1 MSTAWFRVA
10 PRCPVTRHQ
19 HPERLGEGLPRGD
32 LTTSQAAPS
41 PRPGSL
47 KTPPPLSQAADY
59 EDLVPGVGHWAR
71 APPECPHGDRVALAP
86 QPIAGLPAA
95 QGRGRAAHQA
105 AEPRAEGDGKGRGEV
120 ASLPLS
126 CRRSPGP
133 GCPSSSSSSSSGQPL
148 LPASSCR
155 SAPGSPPHSFP
166 AQPASPQS
174 RSPPYPCPATS
185 GPSPPIRLPLLLHHS
200 RARFSSRSTSGDRA
214 GWLWNEQITQ

>member
-1 MSTAWFRVA
+1 MSTAWFPVA
-10 PRCPVTRHQ
+10 PRCPGYSARHE
-19 HPERLGEGLPRGD
+19 HPERLGEGLPRRD
-32 LTTSQAAPS
+32 MTASQATPS

-71 APPECPHGDRVALAP
+71 APPECPHGDRAALAP

-120 ASLPLS
+120 APLPLS

-133 GCPSSSSSSSSGQPL
+133 GCPSSSSSSGQPL

-155 SAPGSPPHSFP
+155 SASGSPPHSFP
-166 AQPASPQS
+166 AGPVSPQTP
-174 RSPPYPCPATS
+174 SPPYARPATS
-185 GPSPPIRLPLLLHHS
+185 GPSPPIRLPLLHHRS
-200 RARFSSRSTSGDRA
+200 ARFSSRSISSDRA
-214 GWLWNEQITQ
+214 RWLWNEQIT